1 MKQDVDAIGTAYRSR
16 DRADAIDKVARQIVQ
31 ILNRETQYLNP
42 RVVCRLRNIREA
54 ALRLHDLSIGGDV
67 NASPT
72 AREPAIEHDN

>member
-54 ALRLHDLSIGGDV
+54 ALRLHDLSVSGGV
-67 NASPT
+67 NASPA
-72 AREPAIEHDN
+72 AREPAIEHDD